1 MEVVMSNEW
10 KGFVP
15 VKESLRTML
24 GHDYIERV
32 LTAAS
37 YFEPWRMAELKAV
50 AEELVDFHPS
60 AMQKHADELLHSVGA
75 VVCPSLAES
84 SSGAPTDAF
93 RKAQNIK
100 ASPLVGYSFL
110 RIGEDGKLYLIS
122 KSEHYHASL
131 GHAFPGYKLI
141 ENARKLGIANITHNN
156 TRGHIQRL
164 LERELIRIVNSIE
177 TGSKAEKLV
186 DQAISSKDPHV
197 LNRVINLETGS
208 IACEA
213 ALKMMLARFYSHE
226 ANGNDPEFAGKIPV
240 ILVMADNN
248 DGLQANYHGTNILNQ
263 MLRGMWPS
271 MYAKLEAAGAM
282 VVKAVKINDIAHFR
296 KTVETWDSGKY
307 KIAGF
312 FHEIILMNY
321 GAIKL
326 GEEYLLEAYRVCD
339 AHDIPVCCDEIQSCI
354 WYPGLFLF
362 SEYGLKPDFVTLGK
376 GFPGGQ
382 YPASKVITT
391 AAMDNLSQFG
401 ALVTNGQEELAAISY
416 LVTMRYALA
425 NEEPTRKVGDHF
437 EAALR
442 KAAGR
447 HPALINKV
455 EGFRLLSSLYFHD
468 PEKAIA
474 FVRILNKEC
483 IDISAHTYKAN
494 CEPSA
499 LLKLPL
505 TATPALADFL
515 VGRVE
520 AALAEL
526 EAGGK

>member
-1 MEVVMSNEW
+1 MNNEW
-10 KGFVP
+10 NGFVP
-15 VKESLRTML
+15 VEESLRTML
-24 GHDYIERV
+24 GHEYIERV

-37 YFEPWRMAELKAV
+37 YFEPWRMAELNAAADEV
-50 AEELVDFHPS
+50 VDFHPE
-60 AMQKHADELLHSVGA
+60 AMQKRADELLQSVGS
-75 VVCPSLAES
+75 VVCSSLAEAM
-84 SSGAPTDAF
+84 SGAPTDAF

-131 GHAFPGYKLI
+131 GHSFPGYKLI

-164 LERELIRIVNSIE
+164 LERELVRIVNSIPA
-177 TGSKAEKLV
+177 GPDAAKQV
-186 DQAISSKDPHV
+186 DHAIASNKPHV

-213 ALKMMLARFYSHE
+213 ALKMMLARFYSHNAGGKE
-226 ANGNDPEFAGKIPV
+226 PEFAEKIPV

-282 VVKAVKINDIAHFR
+282 VVKAVKINDIVHF
-296 KTVETWDSGKY
+296 KQTVENWNSGKY

-326 GEEYLLEAYRVCD
+326 GKEYLQEAYRVCD
-339 AHDIPVCCDEIQSCI
+339 SNDIPVCCDEIQSCI

-401 ALVTNGQEELAAISY
+401 ALVTNGQEELAAIAY

-425 NEEPTRKVGDHF
+425 NEEPTREVGDYF

-442 KAAGR
+442 KAAKA

-455 EGFRLLSSLYFHD
+455 EGFRLLSSLYFYD

-474 FVRILNKEC
+474 FVRTLNKEC

-515 VGRVE
+515 VGRVD
-520 AALAEL
+520 AALAKI
-526 EAGGK
+526 EAGDDL

>member
-1 MEVVMSNEW
+1 MNNEW

-15 VKESLRTML
+15 VQESLRTLL

-32 LTAAS
+32 LAAAS
-37 YFEPWRMAELKAV
+37 YFEPWKNDELTAIADEMV
-50 AEELVDFHPS
+50 EFYPGT
-60 AMQKHADELLHSVGA
+60 MQKNADELLQSVGM
-75 VVCPSLAES
+75 VVCPFLAES
-84 SSGAPTDAF
+84 SSGAPSDAF
-93 RKAQNIK
+93 RKNQNIK

-110 RIGEDGKLYLIS
+110 RIGENGKLFLIS

-164 LERELIRIVNSIE
+164 LERELIRIVNKIE
-177 TGSKAEKLV
+177 TGLNTEKLV
-186 DQAISSKDPHV
+186 DQVTCSKAPHV

-226 ANGNDPEFAGKIPV
+226 ANGPDPEFAGRIPV
-240 ILVMADNN
+240 ILVMADN
-248 DGLQANYHGTNILNQ
+248 DEGLQANYHGTNILNQ

-271 MYAKLEAAGAM
+271 MYAKLESAGAM
-282 VVKAVKINDIAHFR
+282 VVKAVKINDIAHFK
-296 KTVETWDSGKY
+296 KTVETWNSGKY

-321 GAIKL
+321 GAIRLNK
-326 GEEYLLEAYRVCD
+326 EYLHEAYHLCD
-339 AHDIPVCCDEIQSCI
+339 SHNIPVCCDEIQSCT

-391 AAMDNLSQFG
+391 AGMDNLSQFG
-401 ALVTNGQEELAAISY
+401 ALVTNGQEELAAIAY

-425 NEEPTRKVGDHF
+425 NQEPTREVGDYF
-437 EAALR
+437 EEAL
-442 KAAGR
+442 KKTTGV
-447 HPALINKV
+447 HHTLIKKV
-455 EGFRLLSSLYFHD
+455 EGFRLLSSIYFHE

-505 TATPALADFL
+505 TATPALVDFL

-526 EAGGK
+526 ETGEK

>member
-1 MEVVMSNEW
+1 MSDTW

-15 VKESLRTML
+15 VKESLSTML
-24 GHDYIERV
+24 GNAYIERV
-32 LTAAS
+32 VTAAS
-37 YFEPWRMAELKAV
+37 FFEPWHKAELIAA
-50 AEELVDFHPS
+50 AEEEVDFHPE
-60 AMQKHADELLHSVGA
+60 AMQKHADELLRSVGK
-75 VVCPSLAES
+75 VVCPSLAEGLP
-84 SSGAPTDAF
+84 GAPTDSF
-93 RKAQNIK
+93 RKSQNLN

-164 LERELIRIVNSIE
+164 LERELVRVVNSIPS
-177 TGSKAEKLV
+177 GPAAGKLV
-186 DQAISSKDPHV
+186 DEAIASSEPHV

-226 ANGNDPEFAGKIPV
+226 INGKEPQFAGRIPV
-240 ILVMADNN
+240 ILVMADND

-282 VVKAVKINDIAHFR
+282 VVKAVKINDAENFR

-326 GEEYLLEAYRVCD
+326 GKDYLRDAYRVCNS
-339 AHDIPVCCDEIQSCI
+339 HDIPVCCDEIQSCI

-362 SEYGLKPDFVTLGK
+362 TEYGLKPDFVTLGK

-401 ALVTNGQEELAAISY
+401 ALVTNGQEELAAIAY

-425 NEEPTRKVGDHF
+425 NEEPTRIVGDLF

-442 KAAGR
+442 EVAGR
-447 HPALINKV
+447 HPGVIHKV
-455 EGFRLLSSLYFHD
+455 EGFRLLSSLYFID

-505 TATPALADFL
+505 TATPALVEYL
-515 VGRVE
+515 VGRIE
-520 AALAEL
+520 SALTEI
-526 EAGGK
+526 EAGDA

>member
-1 MEVVMSNEW
+1 MNTEW
-10 KGFVP
+10 KGFVT
-15 VKESLRTML
+15 VRDSLRTLL
-24 GHDYIERV
+24 GNDYIERV
-32 LTAAS
+32 LAAAS
-37 YFEPWRMAELKAV
+37 FFEPDEQTGLRAA
-50 AEELVDFHPS
+50 ADELVDFYPES
-60 AMQKHADELLHSVGA
+60 MQRHADDLLSAVGT
-75 VVCPSLAES
+75 VVCPALAAELA
-84 SSGAPTDAF
+84 GAPTDSF
-93 RKAQNIK
+93 RKAQNLK
-100 ASPLVGYSFL
+100 AAPLVGHAFM
-110 RIGEDGKLYLIS
+110 RIGEDGKLYLVS

-131 GHAFPGYKLI
+131 GHAFPGYRLI
-141 ENARKLGIANITHNN
+141 ENARRLGIANITHNN

-164 LERELIRIVNSIE
+164 LERELVRIVNSIAA
-177 TGSKAEKLV
+177 GPDAERLV
-186 DQAISSKDPHV
+186 DEVIDSGKPHV

-213 ALKMMLARFYSHE
+213 ALKMMLARFYRHE
-226 ANGNDPEFAGKIPV
+226 ASGKDPAFAGKVPV
-240 ILVMADNN
+240 VLVMADN
-248 DGLQANYHGTNILNQ
+248 DGGLQANYHGTNFLNQ
-263 MLRGMWPS
+263 MLRGMWPT
-271 MYAKLEAAGAM
+271 MAAKLEQSGAL
-282 VVKAVKINDIAHFR
+282 VIRPVRINDIGHFR
-296 KTVETWDSGKY
+296 QTVEQWDGGDY

-321 GAIKL
+321 GAVKL
-326 GEEYLLEAYRVCD
+326 ERAYLREAYALCD
-339 AHDIPVCCDEIQSCI
+339 RHDIPVCCDEIQSCI

-401 ALVTNGQEELAAISY
+401 ALVTNGQEELAAIAY

-425 NEEPTRKVGDHF
+425 NELPTRIVGDRF
-437 EAALR
+437 ENALR
-442 KAAGR
+442 QVAAR
-447 HPALINKV
+447 HPSLIHKV

-474 FVRILNKEC
+474 FVRILNREC

-505 TATPALADFL
+505 TATPALADYL
-515 VGRVE
+515 AGRIE
-520 AALAEL
+520 AALSEL
-526 EAGGK
+526 EVSR